1 MHNAKKLSDSL
12 IIQPS
17 YEVFLNDAP
26 IMINVALVLLE
37 VHPIDQRR
45 VILVR
50 PLDDRCVG
58 LDHFAGQGHLLGA
71 NMIVVLREWDVLALG
86 FLLQGV
92 DYCGLSFLCI
102 NVIFEQR
109 FIYLIL
115 AGQD

>member
-1 MHNAKKLSDSL
+1 MHNAKKLFDPL
-12 IIQPS
+12 IVQPS

-26 IMINVALVLLE
+26 IVLNIALVMLE
-37 VHPIDQRR
+37 VHPVDQRR

-58 LDHFAGQGHLLGA
+58 LDHFAGQDCLLVVA
-71 NMIVVLREWDVLALG
+71 FIVVLSEWDMLALD

-92 DYCGLSFLCI
+92 DYRGLSFLCI
-102 NVIFEQR
+102 SVVFEQR

-115 AGQD
+115 AS

>member
-26 IMINVALVLLE
+26 VVINVALLVLE
-37 VHPIDQRR
+37 VHPVDQRR
-45 VILVR
+45 VVLVR

-58 LDHFAGQGHLLGA
+58 LDHFAGQDCLLGVA
-71 NMIVVLREWDVLALG
+71 LIVVLREWDVLALDI
-86 FLLQGV
+86 LLQGV

-102 NVIFEQR
+102 NVIF
-109 FIYLIL
+109 
-115 AGQD
+115 